1 MTLIVEAAPATLS
14 DSLPVSTGCPV
25 SIPCADGYVLHAT
38 LHEASMPP
46 PLSVVLI
53 HPATAVPEALYTA
66 FAEFLVSRGFTV
78 LTYDYRGIGGSRQGS
93 LKGFDVHMRDWA
105 DLDAEAVTLWAR
117 KRFSDAPLMAVGH
130 SFGGHAIGLCP
141 SSRHLE
147 AAVFIASHAGSMK
160 VIRGRAERLR
170 VAALLKVAGP
180 VLCKLLGFMPGK
192 ALGLGE
198 DLPRG
203 VMKEW
208 RRWIAIDRY
217 FFDDPGMDAK
227 ARFARPR
234 MPVLA
239 IGFDDDPWA
248 TPSGIDLLVSHLTA
262 CEVEH
267 RQLTPAQ
274 AGASIGHM
282 GFFRRKHRALLWSEV
297 ASWLEAAVKN
307 AGRPVQ
313 TGHHTDF
320 A

>member
-1 MTLIVEAAPATLS
+1 MISTFEARPAANSGSTS
-14 DSLPVSTGCPV
+14 EPTGCPV
-25 SIPCADGYVLHAT
+25 AIHCADGYVLHAT
-38 LHEASMPP
+38 LHEASV
-46 PLSVVLI
+46 PLPLGVVLI

-66 FAEFLVSRGFTV
+66 FAAYLVSRGFTV
-78 LTYDYRGIGGSRQGS
+78 LSYDYRGIGGSRHGS
-93 LKGFDVHMRDWA
+93 LKGFKVRMRDWA

-117 KRFSDAPLMAVGH
+117 KRFSAPLMAVGH

-147 AAVFIASHAGSMK
+147 AAVFIASHAGSLH

-180 VLCKLLGFMPGK
+180 VLCKLIGFMPGK

-198 DLPRG
+198 DLPCG
-203 VMKEW
+203 VIHEW
-208 RRWIAIDRY
+208 RRWITMDRY

-227 ARFARPR
+227 ARFALPR

-248 TPSGIDLLVSHLTA
+248 TPSGIDLLISHLTG
-262 CEVEH
+262 CEVER
-267 RQLTPAQ
+267 RQVTPAQ

-282 GFFRRKHRALLWSEV
+282 GFFRRKHRAFLWSEV
-297 ASWLEAAVKN
+297 ANWLEGAVKN
-307 AGRPVQ
+307 SNRPTQ
-313 TGHHTDF
+313 IGHHSGF